1 MAETETHTSDR
12 RNKRVL
18 YGLNDRMP
26 WKQAIFVGL
35 QHLLAMLVG
44 CVTAPLIV
52 AQALDFSPEEQA
64 FLVSISLFTSG
75 LGTLLQVKTVG
86 VVGSGL
92 LTVTGTSFAFISPLI
107 IAGQKGGIPLML
119 GMSIISAPTQIAL
132 APFLPRLKK
141 YFSPLVSG
149 VVVILIGLSL
159 IPTSMFNISLGLPNM
174 AEDQG
179 WIALPMAIFVVAV
192 VLLMNALDKPWARM
206 GAILAGLIAG
216 YLACLILGA
225 VSPPPIETG
234 NWINFPTP
242 LKYGLAFDI
251 QLLIPFIFIF
261 IATTMES
268 IGDLTA
274 SSDVSGEP
282 TKGEIYWKRIRGGVL
297 CDGINSMIA
306 GTFGAFPNTTFS
318 QNNGVIQLTGVAS
331 RQCGYVAAI
340 ALIIMGLIPPVGA
353 IFAAMP
359 KPVMGGLTLILF
371 GLIFAAGVRILHS
384 IQMEHREIV
393 ILAFSVAMGVGVQT
407 QPDVLNTLPETL
419 KTLFSSSVSTG
430 GITALILNI
439 LMPHPKALPEVAE
452 SSATE

>member
-1 MAETETHTSDR
+1 MADSSSSSSDTR
-12 RNKRVL
+12 PKRVL

-26 WKQAIFVGL
+26 WQQAIFVGL

-52 AQALDFSPEEQA
+52 AQALEFSPEEQA
-64 FLVSISLFTSG
+64 FLVSMSLFTSG
-75 LGTLLQVKTVG
+75 LGTFLQVRTFG
-86 VVGSGL
+86 AVGSGL

-119 GMSIISAPTQIAL
+119 GMSIVSAPAQIIL
-132 APFLPRLKK
+132 APFLPKLRK

-159 IPTSMFNISLGLPNM
+159 IPTSMYNIGKGLPNIG
-174 AEDQG
+174 EEQG
-179 WIALPMAIFVVAV
+179 WLALVMAVFVVGV
-192 VLLMNALDKPWARM
+192 VLVMNALDKPWARM

-216 YLACLILGA
+216 YLACLIMGA
-225 VSPPPIETG
+225 VTPPPIDTESL
-234 NWINFPTP
+234 FRVPTP

-251 QLLIPFIFIF
+251 ELLIPFIFIF
-261 IATTMES
+261 IVTTMES

-282 TKGEIYWKRIRGGVL
+282 TKGDVYWKRIRGGVL
-297 CDGINSMIA
+297 CDGVNSVVA
-306 GTFGAFPNTTFS
+306 GLFGAFPNTTFS

-331 RQCGYVAAI
+331 RQCGYVAAVS
-340 ALIIMGLIPPVGA
+340 LIIMGLIPPIGA

-359 KPVMGGLTLILF
+359 APVMGGLTLVLF

-384 IQMEHREIV
+384 IHLEHREI
-393 ILAFSVAMGVGVQT
+393 IIIAFSVAIGVGVQT
-407 QPDVLNTLPETL
+407 QPEVLSTLPDSL
-419 KTLFSSSVSTG
+419 KSLLSSSVSTG
-430 GITALILNI
+430 GISALVLNI
-439 LMPHPKALPEVAE
+439 VMPQTKVVSEVAE
-452 SSATE
+452 TS